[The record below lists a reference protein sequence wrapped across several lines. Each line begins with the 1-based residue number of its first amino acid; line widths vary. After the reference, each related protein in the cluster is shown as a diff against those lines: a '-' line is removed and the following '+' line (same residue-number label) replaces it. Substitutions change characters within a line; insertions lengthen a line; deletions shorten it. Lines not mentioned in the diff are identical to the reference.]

1 MPKKKKNAASAVSQ
15 VAKLTPVGMGVIE
28 GLKEAIAHVRGEIT
42 LPTYRY
48 PGRVDVKAIRAKSG
62 LSQSEFARRYGFNL
76 RTLQDW
82 ECGRVQSTS
91 AVRAYLA
98 VIDRFPETVETA
110 LLGVPTR
117 GSNSPARV

>member
-1 MPKKKKNAASAVSQ
+1 MPKKKKSRAIAVS
-15 VAKLTPVGMGVIE
+15 KTERLTPVGKGVIE
-28 GLKEAIAHVRGEIT
+28 GLKEAIAHARGEIT

-62 LSQSEFARRYGFNL
+62 LSRSQFAERYGFNL

-82 ECGRVQSTS
+82 EGSRVQPPS

-98 VIDRFPETVETA
+98 VIDRFPEMVKKTLSGA
-110 LLGVPTR
+110 
-117 GSNSPARV
+117 A

>member
-1 MPKKKKNAASAVSQ
+1 VPKKNKSGAKAVS
-15 VAKLTPVGMGVIE
+15 KTERLTPVGKGVIG
-28 GLKEAIAHVRGEIT
+28 GLKEAIAHARGEIT

-62 LSQSEFARRYGFNL
+62 LSQSEFAERYGFNL

-82 ECGRVQSTS
+82 ERRRVQPPS

-98 VIDRFPETVETA
+98 VIDRFPEMVETA
-110 LLGVPTR
+110 LSG
-117 GSNSPARV
+117 AA

>member
-1 MPKKKKNAASAVSQ
+1 VPKKKKSGAKAVS
-15 VAKLTPVGMGVIE
+15 KTRRLTPVGKGVIE
-28 GLKEAIAHVRGEIT
+28 GLKEAIAHARGEIT

-62 LSQSEFARRYGFNL
+62 LSQSQFAERYGFNL

-82 ECGRVQSTS
+82 ERRRVQPPI

-98 VIDRFPETVETA
+98 VIDRFPEVVERTISGA
-110 LLGVPTR
+110 
-117 GSNSPARV
+117 A